1 MYSSRHPTLRKK
13 LIHSAHAKN
22 VAISSNRFARYCI
35 LICIFL
41 MHLVLI
47 LSWQK
52 IPSAFTP
59 TINSHTSLLVF
70 SLPLQKTNTKEN
82 TKTNTQFIEKKAI
95 QESTLTSRLSQA
107 KHKNESENKKKF
119 ISSKSITITNQT
131 PAPGSPVQEETSSSA
146 LVSPPVSTSVSPPA
160 IEKNIRNLSQSLK
173 EDFLKQEKN
182 FRPDPKSNTE
192 SMKKFSN
199 ALADAALIQREGVII
214 EKKFAYDGRPVSKIK
229 TPYGTY
235 CVRHP
240 KAGEKLELAPPPLPV
255 TCGQL

>member
-1 MYSSRHPTLRKK
+1 M
-13 LIHSAHAKN
+13 IHSAHAKN

-107 KHKNESENKKKF
+107 KHKNESENKQKL
-119 ISSKSITITNQT
+119 ISSESITTTNQT
-131 PAPGSPVQEETSSSA
+131 PAPSSPVQAETSSSA
-146 LVSPPVSTSVSPPA
+146 LVSPPA

-192 SMKKFSN
+192 NMKKFSN

>member
-1 MYSSRHPTLRKK
+1 M
-13 LIHSAHAKN
+13 IHSAHAKN
-22 VAISSNRFARYCI
+22 VAISSNRFGRYCI

-47 LSWQK
+47 LNWQK

-59 TINSHTSLLVF
+59 AINSHTNLLVF

-82 TKTNTQFIEKKAI
+82 TKANTQFIEKKAV

-107 KHKNESENKKKF
+107 KHKNESENKQKF
-119 ISSKSITITNQT
+119 ISSESITITNQT
-131 PAPGSPVQEETSSSA
+131 PAPNSSVQAETSSSA
-146 LVSPPVSTSVSPPA
+146 SVSPSVSPPA